1 MRILILENLK
11 CHSILCS
18 YFYELAYN
26 KFTIL
31 LEKLVA
37 VQDLK
42 RKRKT
47 AHDIKTYL
55 YCPFYFYS
63 Q

>member
-47 AHDIKTYL
+47 AHDIKT
-55 YCPFYFYS
+55 
-63 Q
+63 